1 MSEVNPSP
9 RSSVFTTMRFSQERG
24 LFLFEH
30 HLARMLEHATKL
42 RIDESNINQASLLK
56 LLQKNPPQISE
67 GLVRIECTKSSELS
81 VSYRPFTIQNEAI
94 DAITVPSPIWPPRV
108 AGTKHGA
115 WGAYIDARNY
125 AERKGADLA
134 LMVHDY
140 SIVDGDRCTPLV
152 MDEDGVVWVSHA
164 NSSVSSIT
172 LNVIHNSILEAGY
185 HIQQGNLNERLVA
198 RCVEAVA
205 VGSGVGV
212 LKIDSIDNETIGD
225 GSTRLFNVCANML
238 DENYDNPDNWEEVW
252 GHAA

>member
-1 MSEVNPSP
+1 
-9 RSSVFTTMRFSQERG
+9 
-24 LFLFEH
+24 
-30 HLARMLEHATKL
+30 MLGHAAKL
-42 RIDESNINQASLLK
+42 RIDESNINREALFDLL
-56 LLQKNPPQISE
+56 LKNPPQISE
-67 GLVRIECTKSSELS
+67 GLVRIECTKNSELS
-81 VSYRPFTIQNEAI
+81 VAYRPFTIQNEAI

-115 WGAYIDARNY
+115 WGAYIEARNY
-125 AERKGADLA
+125 AEQKGADLA
-134 LMVHDY
+134 LMVHEY
-140 SIVDGDRCTPLV
+140 SIVDGDRCTPLIL
-152 MDEDGVVWVSHA
+152 DEDGVVWASHA

-172 LNVIHNSILEAGY
+172 LNAIHDSILEAGF

-212 LKIDSIDNETIGD
+212 LKIDSIDNEPIGD

-252 GHAA
+252 GHVA

>member
-172 LNVIHNSILEAGY
+172 LNAIHDSILEAGF

-225 GSTRLFNVCANML
+225 GSTRLFDMCVNILGTIYN
-238 DENYDNPDNWEEVW
+238 NPGNWEEVW
-252 GHAA
+252 SHVA

>member
-9 RSSVFTTMRFSQERG
+9 RSSVFTTMRFSQKRG
-24 LFLFEH
+24 LFLFGH
-30 HLARMLEHATKL
+30 HLARMLGHAAKL
-42 RIDESNINQASLLK
+42 RIDESNINREALFDLL
-56 LLQKNPPQISE
+56 LKNPPQISE
-67 GLVRIECTKSSELS
+67 GLIRIECTKNSELS
-81 VSYRPFTIQNEAI
+81 VAYRPFTIQNEAI

-115 WGAYIDARNY
+115 WGAYIEARNY
-125 AERKGADLA
+125 AEQKGADLA
-134 LMVHDY
+134 LMVHEY
-140 SIVDGDRCTPLV
+140 SIVDGDRCTPLIL
-152 MDEDGVVWVSHA
+152 DEDGVVWASHA

-172 LNVIHNSILEAGY
+172 LNAIHDSILEAGF

-252 GHAA
+252 SHVA

>member
-30 HLARMLEHATKL
+30 HLARMLEHAAKL
-42 RIDESNINQASLLK
+42 RIDGSNINQASLLK
-56 LLQKNPPQISE
+56 LLQKNPPQVSE
-67 GLVRIECTKSSELS
+67 GLVRIECTKNSELNAA
-81 VSYRPFTIQNEAI
+81 YRPFTIQNEAI

-115 WGAYIDARNY
+115 WGAYIEARNY
-125 AERKGADLA
+125 AEQKGADLA
-134 LMVHDY
+134 LLVHDY

-172 LNVIHNSILEAGY
+172 LNAIHDSILEAGF

-198 RCVEAVA
+198 RCVEAIA

-225 GSTRLFNVCANML
+225 GSTRLFDMCVNIL
-238 DENYDNPDNWEEVW
+238 GTNYNNPDNWGEVW
-252 GHAA
+252 SHVA

>member
-24 LFLFEH
+24 LFLFGH
-30 HLARMLEHATKL
+30 HLTRMLEHAAKL
-42 RIDESNINQASLLK
+42 RIDEININRESFLELLH
-56 LLQKNPPQISE
+56 KNPPQISE
-67 GLVRIECTKSSELS
+67 GLVRIECTKNSELS
-81 VSYRPFTIQNEAI
+81 VAYRPFAIQNEAI

-115 WGAYIDARNY
+115 WGAYIEARNY
-125 AERKGADLA
+125 AEQKGADLA
-134 LMVHDY
+134 LMVHDF

-152 MDEDGVVWVSHA
+152 LDENGVVWVSHA

-172 LNVIHNSILEAGY
+172 LNAIHDSILEAGF

-198 RCVEAVA
+198 RCVEAIA

-225 GSTRLFNVCANML
+225 GSTRLFDMCVNIL
-238 DENYDNPDNWEEVW
+238 GTNYNNPDNWGEVW
-252 GHAA
+252 SHVA

>member
-1 MSEVNPSP
+1 
-9 RSSVFTTMRFSQERG
+9 
-24 LFLFEH
+24 
-30 HLARMLEHATKL
+30 MLGHAAKL
-42 RIDESNINQASLLK
+42 RIDESNINREALFDLL
-56 LLQKNPPQISE
+56 LKNPPQISE
-67 GLVRIECTKSSELS
+67 GLVRIECTKNSELS
-81 VSYRPFTIQNEAI
+81 VAYRPFTIQNEAI

-115 WGAYIDARNY
+115 WGAYIEARNY
-125 AERKGADLA
+125 AEQKGADLA
-134 LMVHDY
+134 LMVHEY
-140 SIVDGDRCTPLV
+140 SIIDGDRCTPLIL
-152 MDEDGVVWVSHA
+152 DEDGVVWASHA

-172 LNVIHNSILEAGY
+172 LNAIHDSILEAGF

-212 LKIDSIDNETIGD
+212 LKIDSIDNEPIGD

-252 GHAA
+252 GHVA

>member
-1 MSEVNPSP
+1 
-9 RSSVFTTMRFSQERG
+9 MRFSHERG
-24 LFLFEH
+24 LFLFGH
-30 HLARMLEHATKL
+30 HLARMLGHAAKL
-42 RIDESNINQASLLK
+42 RIDESNINRESLFD
-56 LLQKNPPQISE
+56 LLLKNPPQISE
-67 GLVRIECTKSSELS
+67 GLVRIECTKNSELS
-81 VSYRPFTIQNEAI
+81 VAYRPFTIQNEAI

-115 WGAYIDARNY
+115 WGAYIEARNY
-125 AERKGADLA
+125 AEQKGADLA
-134 LMVHDY
+134 LMVHEY
-140 SIVDGDRCTPLV
+140 SIVDGDRCTPLIL
-152 MDEDGVVWVSHA
+152 DEDGVVWASHA

-172 LNVIHNSILEAGY
+172 LNAIHDSILEAGF

-252 GHAA
+252 GHVA

>member
-1 MSEVNPSP
+1 
-9 RSSVFTTMRFSQERG
+9 
-24 LFLFEH
+24 
-30 HLARMLEHATKL
+30 MLGHAAKL
-42 RIDESNINQASLLK
+42 RIDESNINRKSLFD
-56 LLQKNPPQISE
+56 LLLKNPPQISE
-67 GLVRIECTKSSELS
+67 GLVRIECTKNSELS
-81 VSYRPFTIQNEAI
+81 VAYRPFTIQNEAI

-115 WGAYIDARNY
+115 WGAYIEARNY
-125 AERKGADLA
+125 AEQKGADLA
-134 LMVHDY
+134 LMVHEY
-140 SIVDGDRCTPLV
+140 SIVDGDRCTPLIL
-152 MDEDGVVWVSHA
+152 DEDGVVWASHA

-172 LNVIHNSILEAGY
+172 LNAIHDSILEAGF

-252 GHAA
+252 GHVA

>member
-1 MSEVNPSP
+1 
-9 RSSVFTTMRFSQERG
+9 
-24 LFLFEH
+24 
-30 HLARMLEHATKL
+30 MLEHAAKL

-56 LLQKNPPQISE
+56 LLQKNPPKVSE
-67 GLVRIECTKSSELS
+67 GLVRIECTKNSELS
-81 VSYRPFTIQNEAI
+81 VAYRPFTIQNEAI

-115 WGAYIDARNY
+115 WGAYIEARNY
-125 AERKGADLA
+125 AEEKGADLA

-172 LNVIHNSILEAGY
+172 LNAIHDSILEAGY

-198 RCVEAVA
+198 RCVEAIA

-225 GSTRLFNVCANML
+225 GSTRLFDMCVNILGTIYN
-238 DENYDNPDNWEEVW
+238 NPDNWGEVW
-252 GHAA
+252 SHVA

>member
-9 RSSVFTTMRFSQERG
+9 RSSVFTTMRFSHERG
-24 LFLFEH
+24 LFLFGH
-30 HLARMLEHATKL
+30 HLARMLGHAAKL
-42 RIDESNINQASLLK
+42 RIDESNINRESLFD
-56 LLQKNPPQISE
+56 LLLKNPPQISE
-67 GLVRIECTKSSELS
+67 GLVRIECTKNSELS
-81 VSYRPFTIQNEAI
+81 VAYRPFTIQNEAI

-115 WGAYIDARNY
+115 WGAYIEARNY
-125 AERKGADLA
+125 AEQKGADLA
-134 LMVHDY
+134 LMVHEY
-140 SIVDGDRCTPLV
+140 SIVDGDRCTPLIL
-152 MDEDGVVWVSHA
+152 DEDGVVWASHA

-172 LNVIHNSILEAGY
+172 LNAIHESILEAGF

-252 GHAA
+252 GHVA

>member
-9 RSSVFTTMRFSQERG
+9 RSSVFTTMRFSHERG
-24 LFLFEH
+24 LFLFGQ
-30 HLARMLEHATKL
+30 HLARMLGHAAKL
-42 RIDESNINQASLLK
+42 RIDESNINRESLFD
-56 LLQKNPPQISE
+56 LLLKNPPQISE
-67 GLVRIECTKSSELS
+67 GLVRIECTKNSELS
-81 VSYRPFTIQNEAI
+81 VAYRPFTIQNEAI

-115 WGAYIDARNY
+115 WGAYIEARNY
-125 AERKGADLA
+125 AEQKGADLA
-134 LMVHDY
+134 LMVHEY
-140 SIVDGDRCTPLV
+140 SIVDGDRCTPLIL
-152 MDEDGVVWVSHA
+152 DEDGVVWTSHA

-172 LNVIHNSILEAGY
+172 LNAIHDSILEAGF

-252 GHAA
+252 GHVA

>member
-1 MSEVNPSP
+1 
-9 RSSVFTTMRFSQERG
+9 
-24 LFLFEH
+24 
-30 HLARMLEHATKL
+30 MLGHAAKL
-42 RIDESNINQASLLK
+42 RIDESNINREALFDLL
-56 LLQKNPPQISE
+56 LKNPPQISE
-67 GLVRIECTKSSELS
+67 GLVRIECTKNSELS
-81 VSYRPFTIQNEAI
+81 VAYRPFTIQNEAI

-115 WGAYIDARNY
+115 WGAYIEARNY
-125 AERKGADLA
+125 AEQKGADLA
-134 LMVHDY
+134 LMVHEY
-140 SIVDGDRCTPLV
+140 SIVDGDRCTPLIL
-152 MDEDGVVWVSHA
+152 DEDGVVWASHA

-172 LNVIHNSILEAGY
+172 LNAIHDSILEAGF

-252 GHAA
+252 GHVA